1 MKNEAIRH
9 YLTVYASAFIFIVFG
24 LWEIINPIYWSGF
37 VPSFI
42 SKFFSNIGLL
52 VQIHGIILTLIG
64 ICFVFGFKR
73 KVASVFGTLIMLD
86 IVFSLFIES
95 GFSDL
100 LVRDLVITI
109 LIASIF
115 FDDYKKSNKI

>member
-9 YLTVYASAFIFIVFG
+9 YLTVYAAAFIFIVFG
-24 LWEIINPIYWSGF
+24 FWEIINPGHWSGF

-42 SKFFSNIGLL
+42 SNIFSNVNIL
-52 VQIHGIILTLIG
+52 VQIHGIVLTLIG

-73 KVASVFGTLIMLD
+73 KIASVLGTLVMLD
-86 IVFSLFIES
+86 IVFSLFLES
-95 GFSDL
+95 GLTDL
-100 LVRDLVITI
+100 LVRDIVIAI

-115 FDDYKKSNKI
+115 FDDYKK